1 MKQLVLDRLEL
12 TRPILQY
19 WPQALRLMALPQ
31 NAPNTVKQLAELVDE
46 IWYLAGDQSVDLN
59 WYSKRFLLAGIY
71 TSTGIHY

>member
-1 MKQLVLDRLEL
+1 
-12 TRPILQY
+12 
-19 WPQALRLMALPQ
+19 MALPQ

-46 IWYLAGDQSVDLN
+46 IWYLAGDHSVDLN